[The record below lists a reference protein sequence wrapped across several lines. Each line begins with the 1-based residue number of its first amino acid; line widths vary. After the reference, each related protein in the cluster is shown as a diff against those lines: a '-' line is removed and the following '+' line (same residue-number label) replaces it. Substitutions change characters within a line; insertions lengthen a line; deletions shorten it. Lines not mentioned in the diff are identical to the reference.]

1 MKQRENGGIMFLVV
15 IILVIDFLLL
25 ASHLIMGHTLLEFS
39 TYGDSSEFLGLANNM
54 NFITP
59 HFPGYGWL
67 LFLVN
72 IITFRFFEPAY
83 LAIGI
88 NIVFQIMGGILAFRL
103 AKLYLSDINDR
114 KALFMAVL
122 IVIFPFQNLFL
133 TLLPLSDSFKLF
145 ISLAIFYC
153 YKTRKQVLVI
163 ILTTI
168 LVSTRNAFV
177 LSAFGLSLFFL
188 YQRRY
193 RLFCLSLMAYMP
205 PIAFVLYRCAQV
217 GDLFYY
223 LNVDRY
229 YMTVD
234 GGPAN
239 IVRFPFY
246 FIIQLL
252 QQSPVGLLPLLY
264 QLPYLFL
271 IIIYGYRL
279 LRNKDYFPM
288 FFSGLLIIFLIS
300 ADARFAYATIS
311 RYLAFCVPFIFP
323 IYLDI
328 FQKNFIFKNKYFRIL
343 FGVYVL
349 SLSFATLVYS
359 FVSFPESNLSD
370 FIRNIKPKFFS
381 L

>member
-1 MKQRENGGIMFLVV
+1 MKVRENRAITFLV
-15 IILVIDFLLL
+15 ITLLL
-25 ASHLIMGHTLLEFS
+25 IDVMVLGSHVIMGHTLLDFS
-39 TYGDSSEFLGLANNM
+39 TYGDASEFLSLAD
-54 NFITP
+54 NFNSISP

-83 LAIGI
+83 LAVGI
-88 NIVFQIMGGILAFRL
+88 NIVFQIMGGILAFWI
-103 AKLYLSDINDR
+103 AKLYDTDDH
-114 KALFMAVL
+114 KALFIAVL

-145 ISLAIFYC
+145 LSLAIFYC
-153 YKTRKQVLVI
+153 YKTRKEMLVI
-163 ILTTI
+163 ILTAI

-177 LSAFGLSLFFL
+177 LSAFGLSLL
-188 YQRRY
+188 YLCERRY
-193 RLFCLSLMAYMP
+193 RLFFLSLMAYMP
-205 PIAFVLYRCAQV
+205 PIAFVLYRYVQV

-234 GGPAN
+234 GTPAN

-252 QQSPVGLLPLLY
+252 QQSTVGLLSLLY
-264 QLPYLFL
+264 QFPYLFL

-279 LRNKDYFPM
+279 LKKRDYFAI

-300 ADARFAYATIS
+300 SDARFAYATIS

-328 FQKNFIFKNKYFRIL
+328 FQKNFIFQNKYFRIL
-343 FGVYVL
+343 FSVYVL

-359 FVSFPESNLSD
+359 LMNFPESNLSD
-370 FIRNIKPKFFS
+370 FIRNIKPKFLS